1 MLWKAWLVILL
12 TVGFLTFLVY
22 TIDKQRAKRGAWRVS
37 EKNLLLLSF
46 FGGAAGGYCAMHMV
60 RHKTRKWYFHFVNLL
75 GLAWQLTLLAYLLVN
90 RNIL

>member
-1 MLWKAWLVILL
+1 MLWKAWLVVLL

-22 TIDKQRAKRGAWRVS
+22 TIDKQRAKRDGWRVS
-37 EKNLLLLSF
+37 EKRLLLLSF
-46 FGGAAGGYCAMHMV
+46 FGGAAGGYFAMHMV
-60 RHKTRKWYFHFVNLL
+60 RHKTRQWYFHFVNLL